1 MGSESVKISKKE
13 LLLKSVIYRAYTTLC
28 ELGLAYL
35 LKLLVNIDVI
45 MWVVLI
51 NLIKLLTYFGF
62 DLGWFN
68 FVRKPG
74 LLKKFKRWLGLNV

>member
-1 MGSESVKISKKE
+1 MGSKSVEISKKE
-13 LLLKSVIYRAYTTLC
+13 LLLKSVIYRVYTTVC
-28 ELGLAYL
+28 ELCIAYI
-35 LKLLVNIDVI
+35 LKLLANIDVI
-45 MWVVLI
+45 TWVVLI

-68 FVRKPG
+68 FIRKPG